1 MSLREMIAI
10 THQRGNLRKR
20 LSQLIEAQGDLD
32 LLGADLHFRC
42 AERIKVIPIGDIEEG
57 ILAGIREHCFVLIAE
72 TKRPAVAI
80 DCFLAGRFRGF
91 GCLFFCGNRLSPY
104 EFGQWNDGLNLLI

>member
-1 MSLREMIAI
+1 MITI

-32 LLGADLHFRC
+32 LLWADLHFRC

-57 ILAGIREHCFVLIAE
+57 ILAGIREHRLVLIAE
-72 TKRPAVAI
+72 TKRPAAAI
-80 DCFLAGRFRGF
+80 DSFLTCRFRGF
-91 GCLFFCGNRLSPY
+91 VCLFLCGNRLSPY
-104 EFGQWNDGLNLLI
+104 EFGQWDDGLDLLI

>member
-1 MSLREMIAI
+1 MIAI

-20 LSQLIEAQGDLD
+20 LSQLIEAQGDFD
-32 LLGADLHFRC
+32 LLGADLHFWY

-57 ILAGIREHCFVLIAE
+57 ILTGIREHRFVLIAE

-80 DCFLAGRFRGF
+80 DAF
-91 GCLFFCGNRLSPY
+91 
-104 EFGQWNDGLNLLI
+104 